1 MPEEKREREGRSM
14 ELGCLRA
21 GVGGVS
27 VSLVQGCM
35 VGLDRRRGWGAE
47 RGRVHGCVLVIHWGC
62 SLAPECKIDGRKM
75 HRRQP
80 DLQGSAQLTGRSPT
94 AERRESGIGVT
105 PLRVPEVSKREERS
119 SPRPSR

>member
-1 MPEEKREREGRSM
+1 M

-27 VSLVQGCM
+27 VSLAQGGM
-35 VGLDRRRGWGAE
+35 VGLDQRRGWGAE
-47 RGRVHGCVLVIHWGC
+47 RGRVHGGVLVIHWGC
-62 SLAPECKIDGRKM
+62 SAAPECKIDGGRCTGGNQTC
-75 HRRQP
+75 R
-80 DLQGSAQLTGRSPT
+80 GSAQLTGRSPT
-94 AERRESGIGVT
+94 AERRERGIGVT